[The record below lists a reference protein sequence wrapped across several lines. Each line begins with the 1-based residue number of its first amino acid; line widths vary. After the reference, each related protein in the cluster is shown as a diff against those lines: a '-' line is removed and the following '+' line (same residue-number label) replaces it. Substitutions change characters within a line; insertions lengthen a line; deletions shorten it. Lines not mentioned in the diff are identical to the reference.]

1 MRRVLLTGAAVFTL
15 CLGIAIGSAIADE
28 DDGSKVT
35 ITSPMNGAKV
45 GDTFELTYELAKGS
59 KAAHGHVYL
68 DGEPQKKF
76 PGTFKGLSKGKHE
89 IKVQAATHDH
99 DHLAA
104 SDSITV
110 EVQ

>member
-1 MRRVLLTGAAVFTL
+1 MRGVMLAGLALFTL
-15 CLGIAIGSAIADE
+15 WLGISTGPALADE
-28 DDGSKVT
+28 DDGSKIT
-35 ITSPMNGAKV
+35 ITSPKDGAKV
-45 GDTFELTYELAKGS
+45 AETFELKYELVKGS

>member
-1 MRRVLLTGAAVFTL
+1 MKQLIWSCVSLFVVSLVFAVSPAL
-15 CLGIAIGSAIADE
+15 ADV

-35 ITSPMNGAKV
+35 ITSPKDGATV
-45 GDTFELTYELAKGS
+45 GSTFDLSYELIKGS

-76 PGTFKGLSKGKHE
+76 PGTFKGLSKGKHT

-99 DHLAA
+99 EHLVAA
-104 SDSITV
+104 DTITV
-110 EVQ
+110 DVQ